1 MQVSKPFFD
10 KWQSPT
16 IASLLVFIL
25 FLPLFEMPKTV
36 FLCVFYVFGAYAIW
50 KNSDQWRW
58 RIDDTLLAFWM
69 LSGFVVALFAGLHY
83 KEWDG
88 AVGVLKLAL
97 FLLVLKNIPLSDRL
111 RNFVFMIILIS
122 TLVATGEGL
131 WQLFVAEKRAA
142 LELNSVGHVNH
153 SSIYLGLTFALALAM
168 VLVMSTRRA
177 ATKSVFLLACFL
189 ITAGCVVLSNS
200 RATIM
205 TIAVIAISFGMVW
218 WQRSKWPLL
227 VLVFGVALTAG
238 GLVFENAPVV
248 QKHVSQTSQGPYLG
262 ERQAIW
268 NSSLLAWRHF
278 PVFGLGI
285 KNFGQAN
292 KALQTEWLAE
302 EGKPF
307 AEGDYLPYA
316 HVHNFYLS
324 LLAEQ
329 GLFGF
334 SVTLLVL
341 GRIGFLLYKHR
352 PLLEDSDDYWCA
364 WLAAFGAMQI
374 VLINGMLNT
383 TLHTE
388 HGLLT
393 LLLIGLWWSSLEQ
406 RVVKIERKPR

>member
-1 MQVSKPFFD
+1 MQVSKPVFD
-10 KWQSPT
+10 KWQSPS
-16 IASLLVFIL
+16 IASLLTFIL

-36 FLCVFYVFGAYAIW
+36 FLCAFYVFGAYAIW
-50 KNSDQWRW
+50 KNSDRLRW
-58 RIDDTLLAFWM
+58 RIDDSLLVFWM
-69 LSGFVVALFAGLHY
+69 LSGFVVALFAGLQY

-88 AVGVLKLAL
+88 AVGILKLAL

-111 RNFVFMIILIS
+111 RNVVFMIILVS

-131 WQLFVAEKRAA
+131 WQLFVTQHRSA

-153 SSIYLGLTFALALAM
+153 SSIYLGLNFALALAM
-168 VLVMSTRRA
+168 VLVMSKRRA
-177 ATKSVFLLACFL
+177 AITHFFWLACFL
-189 ITAGCVVLSNS
+189 ITAACVVLSNS
-200 RATIM
+200 RATIL

-227 VLVFGVALTAG
+227 VLVVGVALTAC
-238 GLVFENAPVV
+238 GLIFENAPVV

-292 KALQTEWLAE
+292 KELQSAWLAE
-302 EGKPF
+302 EGKVF
-307 AEGDYLPYA
+307 VDSEYLPYA
-316 HVHNFYLS
+316 HAHNFYLS

-352 PLLEDSDDYWCA
+352 PRLEDSDDYWCA
-364 WLAAFGAMQI
+364 WLGAFGAMQI

-406 RVVKIERKPR
+406 RAYQA